1 MKQRF
6 FLDLM
11 YDGANYH
18 GWQIQPNSLTIQS
31 RIEMALSTVL
41 KQDISVVGA
50 GRTDTGVHAKQMFA
64 HFDAVTSIDVVSL
77 THKLNSF
84 LEDEISISRSIKV
97 HQDAHARFD
106 AISRT
111 YNYFIH
117 FNKNPFLK
125 NKSWR
130 YYQSLNV
137 SLMNE
142 AASLLTKFHDFTS
155 FSKLHTQT
163 KTNICRVKYACWK
176 EENEQLVFTIEANRF
191 LRNMVRAIVGT
202 LVAVGEQKISLTDF
216 VSIIESENRKK
227 AGVSVPAHGLYLSKI
242 SYPNTIFNGQQ

>member
-11 YDGANYH
+11 YDGTNYH

-31 RIEMALSTVL
+31 RLEVALSTVL
-41 KQDISVVGA
+41 KQDISVLGA
-50 GRTDTGVHAKQMFA
+50 GRTDTGVHAKQMYA
-64 HFDAVTSIDVVSL
+64 HFDAVTDVETATL

-84 LEDEISISRSIKV
+84 LENEISVSRTLKV
-97 HQDAHARFD
+97 HRHAHARFD

-111 YNYFIH
+111 YHYH
-117 FNKNPFLK
+117 MHYNKNPFLT
-125 NKSWR
+125 NKSWHF
-130 YYQSLNV
+130 YQPLDIH
-137 SLMNE
+137 LMNK
-142 AASLLTKFHDFTS
+142 AASMLKRYQDFTS

-163 KTNICRVKYACWK
+163 KTNLCTVKQAFWK
-176 EENEQLVFTIEANRF
+176 EENKQLVFTIEANRF

-202 LVAVGEQKISLTDF
+202 LVAVGQQKISLSDF
-216 VSIIESENRKK
+216 VSIVESKNREK

-242 SYPNTIFNGQQ
+242 NYPNTIFDGQQ